1 MVKWRMSPDEVRRR
15 LAIVESAL
23 RNPDVRNRAQL
34 LEVKAKLEMKLMA
47 TDDPPRAAVPKQTPT
62 PSQLR
67 QMLARVNADLPR
79 ETDLDRASDL
89 RILKLHLETAIEL
102 SALAD
107 QKSRDSASAPPGVT
121 IH

>member
-15 LAIVESAL
+15 LAIVESVL

-47 TDDPPRAAVPKQTPT
+47 TDDPPPAAVPKQTPT
-62 PSQLR
+62 PNQLR
-67 QMLARVNADLPR
+67 LMLARVNADVPKER
-79 ETDLDRASDL
+79 DPDRASDL
-89 RILKLHLETAIEL
+89 RILKMHLETAIEL

-107 QKSRDSASAPPGVT
+107 PQSRDSASAPPGVT

>member
-1 MVKWRMSPDEVRRR
+1 MVQWKMSPDEVRRR

-62 PSQLR
+62 PNHLR

-89 RILKLHLETAIEL
+89 RILKMMLETAIEL

-107 QKSRDSASAPPGVT
+107 PQSSDSASAPPGVT

>member
-1 MVKWRMSPDEVRRR
+1 MVQWKMSKDEVRRR

-62 PSQLR
+62 PNQLR

-89 RILKLHLETAIEL
+89 RILKMRLETAIEL

-107 QKSRDSASAPPGVT
+107 PQSSDSASAPSGVT